1 MFSEPFVVS
10 IPETSLNRTGIS
22 AITGKL
28 PVLQP
33 NTKANNAN
41 IFFNLC
47 VLNNAKFTDFL
58 KAMNNY
64 DVIIIGGGAAGFFAA
79 INIAEFNPQLK
90 IAILEKGKEVLTK
103 VKVSGGGRC
112 NVTHAEFIPQELIK
126 NYPRGEK
133 ELLGPFHTFMT
144 GDTIEWF
151 EKRGVALKIE
161 EDGRMFPQTNT
172 SQTIIDCFINETK
185 RLNIEVLR
193 GQLVKKIESE
203 NNWKITTNQEVFF
216 ASKLLVASG
225 SNTKIWKQLE
235 QLGHSITSPVPS
247 LFTFNIEDERLK
259 DIPGVVAK
267 NVIISLVESNLEASG
282 PLLVTH
288 VGLSGP
294 AILKL
299 SAFGAIFLAK
309 KNYDF
314 KIQINFIN
322 HTFQGCLDTLKEI
335 KNTQSKKLVANSV
348 QFELPKRLWRKLLIA
363 SNINEQLRWADAN
376 KIQLEYLAKQLTN
389 AVFEVKSKSTF
400 KEEFVTAGG
409 IDLKEI
415 NFRTFESK
423 RFKNLYFAGEVL
435 NVDAITGGFN
445 FQNAWTGAFIAAKAI
460 SNEN

>member
-1 MFSEPFVVS
+1 
-10 IPETSLNRTGIS
+10 
-22 AITGKL
+22 
-28 PVLQP
+28 
-33 NTKANNAN
+33 
-41 IFFNLC
+41 
-47 VLNNAKFTDFL
+47 
-58 KAMNNY
+58 MNNY

-79 INIAEFNPQLK
+79 INIAEFNSQLK

-151 EKRGVALKIE
+151 EKRGVELKIE

-193 GQLVKKIESE
+193 GQLVKRIEE
-203 NNWKITTNQEVFF
+203 KNNWKITTNQEVFS
-216 ASKLLVASG
+216 ASKLLVTTG
-225 SNTKIWKQLE
+225 SNTKIWRQLE

-247 LFTFNIEDERLK
+247 LFTFNIDDERLK
-259 DIPGVVAK
+259 NIPGVVVQ
-267 NVIISLVESNLEASG
+267 NVTVGLVESNLEASG
-282 PLLVTH
+282 PLLITH

-299 SAFGAIFLAK
+299 SAFGAIFLANK
-309 KNYDF
+309 SYDF
-314 KIQINFIN
+314 KIQVNFID
-322 HTFQGCLDTLKEI
+322 HTFQDCIEMLKEV
-335 KNTQSKKLVANSV
+335 KKMQPKKLVANLV
-348 QFELPKRLWRKLLIA
+348 QFDLPKRLWKKLVTA
-363 SNINEQLRWADAN
+363 SNIDKQLRWADIN
-376 KIQLEYLAKQLTN
+376 KIQLEKLTKQLTS
-389 AVFEVKSKSTF
+389 AIFEVKGKSTF

-409 IDLKEI
+409 IDLREI
-415 NFRTFESK
+415 NFKTFESK